1 MADKLTM
8 FGKSYNK
15 VGNNETNLCL
25 CTSGDITI
33 KTANRFIPL
42 FKNGKINVEN
52 PDEFFIVES
61 ESDIKKNGIY
71 IVNSKN
77 SDGKDIKQ
85 VFLYIGGIKLL
96 ISTTAEE
103 YLSYTK
109 VQQLKPEQ
117 IIQAISNIGIYFQ
130 TIDSAKASGI
140 KEGLVYILKDQ
151 KLYKVVSGEFV
162 EINTVNNTAQDN
174 STSNSNTVEKNK
186 VYTTLRIGNIFI
198 NGEDGVLSVNG
209 GLSIQI
215 DGSDFI
221 WFRNNQ
227 IFVKRDLILDSSNT
241 LMFSGSQQGV
251 SGFMVYTKNEESYLE
266 IDNLLVHKTSSKYE
280 PKMYSTYIGTSVKNQ
295 IKRADWVL
303 KPSDI
308 SLILKYKN
316 QFVVGDYVLVQ
327 TTGGNPVNIYIK
339 KRKVVTID
347 GKEKTVNKFI
357 ANLIHPASKD
367 TILNIKYQY
376 ATTAEIT
383 LYSST
388 KIEIPE
394 KVLNKDTGEMEPNI
408 YGESVELDFEIANI
422 NAVEVEFGD
431 RDIYYGETG
440 GEPMPIPMIGT
451 VVSDNPL
458 TINLPN
464 QKNTSDSILTT
475 LEHSP
480 IYKIGGNLEEVHILV
495 QYDDSISLQK
505 CSVVDGKLEQKTV
518 TQIGELSSIPK
529 PKTGSTTNWFTGQGI
544 YSDNLV
550 GINPQFYGGI
560 FEGAD
565 DIDYPKYAH
574 SLNIPTDAIDDVKYD
589 NVIPNIAWV
598 KKLIEKS
605 K

>member
-117 IIQAISNIGIYFQ
+117 IIQALSNIGIYFQ

-162 EINTVNNTAQDN
+162 EAINNTVQDN
-174 STSNSNTVEKNK
+174 STSNSNTVEKDK
-186 VYTTLRIGNIFI
+186 IYTTLRIGNIFI

-209 GLSIQI
+209 GLSIQVN
-215 DGSDFI
+215 GSDFI

-227 IFVKRDLILDSSNT
+227 VFVKRDLILDSSNT

-376 ATTAEIT
+376 ATTAEII

-422 NAVEVEFGD
+422 NAVKVEFGD

-440 GEPMPIPMIGT
+440 GEPMPIPIIGT

-480 IYKIGGNLEEVHILV
+480 IYKIGGNLEEVHVLV

-529 PKTGSTTNWFTGQGI
+529 PKTGSTTNWFAGQGI

-550 GINPQFYGGI
+550 GVNPQFYGGI

>member
-15 VGNNETNLCL
+15 LGNNETNLCL

-42 FKNGKINVEN
+42 FKNGKINIEN
-52 PDEFFIVES
+52 SDEFFIVES

-77 SDGKDIKQ
+77 SDGNDIKQ
-85 VFLYIGGIKLL
+85 VFLYIDGIKLL

-117 IIQAISNIGIYFQ
+117 IIQALSNIGIYFQ

-162 EINTVNNTAQDN
+162 EAINNTVQDN
-174 STSNSNTVEKNK
+174 STSNSNTVEKDK
-186 VYTTLRIGNIFI
+186 IYTTLRIGNIFI

-209 GLSIQI
+209 ELSIQVN
-215 DGSDFI
+215 GSDFI
-221 WFRNNQ
+221 WFRNNRV
-227 IFVKRDLILDSSNT
+227 FVKRDLILDSSNT

-327 TTGGNPVNIYIK
+327 TTGRNPVNIYIK
-339 KRKVVTID
+339 KRKVITID

-357 ANLIHPASKD
+357 ANLTHPASKD

-376 ATTAEIT
+376 ATTAKIT
-383 LYSST
+383 LYSFT

-422 NAVEVEFGD
+422 NAVEIEFGD